1 VILFFG
7 RGDDTPLQLAIEA
20 ARVAGVDHVVLDQ
33 SHVAGDDFSLHLGLD
48 GLDGRMVVA
57 GTEIGLAQ
65 VGAVYARPL
74 EAPPLADP
82 IEALRARVFQAGLL
96 EWLDSGCCPV
106 VNRPSAMESNS
117 SKPYQAQLIARL
129 GFEVPDTL
137 VSSDPDEVLA
147 FRRHHGRV
155 IFKSTG
161 GVRSIVRELDDS
173 LTARLARLRDLPTMF
188 QAYVPGVDVRVHVVG
203 QQVFPT
209 EVRSDATDYRYS
221 GGDTGAAVLRECRI
235 PDDVADRC
243 RNLSSGLGLPL
254 CGIDLRRRP
263 DGGWVCFEV
272 NPMPA
277 YSYYESNT
285 GQAISTAV
293 VTLLSDLSQERCDAR
308 H

>member
-1 VILFFG
+1 MIVFYG
-7 RGDDTPLQLAIEA
+7 TPEDSPLQLAVEA
-20 ARVAGVDHVVLDQ
+20 ARELSVDHVIIDQ
-33 SHVAGDDFSLHLGLD
+33 GHLADDDFSLWVGLG
-48 GLDGRMVVA
+48 GLEGRMVVA
-57 GTEIGLAQ
+57 GAEIGLAE

-74 EAPPLADP
+74 EIGPVADP
-82 IEALRARVFQAGLL
+82 IDALRTRTFQSGFM
-96 EWLDSGCCPV
+96 EWLDGGSCPV
-106 VNRPSAMESNS
+106 LNRPSAMESNS

-137 VSSDPDEVLA
+137 VSSDADEVLA

-161 GVRSIVRELDDS
+161 GVRSIVRELDES
-173 LTARLARLRDLPTMF
+173 LTARLRLLRDLPTMF

-209 EVRSDATDYRYS
+209 EVCSDATDYRYATGDS
-221 GGDTGAAVLRECRI
+221 GGAVLTECAL
-235 PDDVADRC
+235 PEEVADRC
-243 RNLSSGLGLPL
+243 RVLSSRLGLPL

-285 GQAISTAV
+285 GQPISTAV
-293 VTLLSDLSQERCDAR
+293 VTLLRELSQERCDAR